1 MISKSPFLHILN
13 TKLKTIPILVKK
25 CYNKVLCAVII
36 LEVFLDSPLL
46 EIKNLKTYFHTEDGT
61 GKAVD
66 SVSFEIKRK
75 KTLGVVGESGCGK
88 SVTAMS
94 IMGLISQPPGK
105 IEDGEILF
113 HGNDGIKDLTKLPP
127 KGSEYRNIRGNEIAM
142 IFQEPMTSLNPVYTI
157 GYQISEA
164 IILHQNLSKADA
176 KLKAIEM
183 LSAVGIPLPDKRVDN
198 FPFQLS
204 GGMRQRAMI
213 AMALSCRPTLLIA
226 DEPTTALDVT
236 IQAQVLD
243 LMNQLKEDYETSL
256 LFITHDM
263 GVIAEMADDIIVMYL
278 GKIVES
284 GPVIDLFKNPLH
296 PYTEG
301 LLESI
306 PSITDKKS
314 NKLKTIKGTVP
325 SPFKIP
331 RGCGF
336 APRCSKKMDICL
348 IEKPEL
354 LPSGK
359 DQKVA
364 CWLYS
369 EKDKK

>member
-1 MISKSPFLHILN
+1 MNSK
-13 TKLKTIPILVKK
+13 TM
-25 CYNKVLCAVII
+25 
-36 LEVFLDSPLL
+36 LD
-46 EIKNLKTYFHTEDGT
+46 IKNLTI
-61 GKAVD
+61 
-66 SVSFEIKRK
+66 SFGNKKNNVEVVHGISLHIDENEI
-75 KTLGVVGESGCGK
+75 LGIVGESGSGK

-94 IMGLISQPPGK
+94 IMGLLPKINTKINGK
-105 IEDGEILF
+105 LLFNNEDLLKETQEEQR
-113 HGNDGIKDLTKLPP
+113 K
-127 KGSEYRNIRGNEIAM
+127 RRGNEIAM

-157 GYQISEA
+157 GFQISEA
-164 IILHQNLSKADA
+164 IILHQHLSKADA
-176 KLKAIEM
+176 RLKSIEM
-183 LSAVGIPLPDKRVDN
+183 LREVGIPLPEKRIN
-198 FPFQLS
+198 EFPYQLS

-243 LMNQLKEDYETSL
+243 LMNKLKDDFETSL

-284 GPVIDLFKNPLH
+284 GPVIELFKNPLH
-296 PYTEG
+296 PYTRG
-301 LLESI
+301 LLASI

-314 NKLKTIKGTVP
+314 NTLKTIKGTVP

-331 RGCGF
+331 EGCGF
-336 APRCSKKMDICL
+336 APRCSKIMDICKTK
-348 IEKPEL
+348 KPEL
-354 LPSGK
+354 LIFG
-359 DQKVA
+359 DNQKVA

-369 EKDKK
+369 NKDN